1 MTNQVMEYPVNV
13 ITEALMIARDNFDF
27 DGEYEKSDLISQLLI
42 ELSDSDDS
50 IDDPIPYTLTDLGK
64 AALS

>member
-27 DGEYEKSDLISQLLI
+27 DGEYEKSELISLLI
-42 ELSDSDDS
+42 KE
-50 IDDPIPYTLTDLGK
+50 IQE
-64 AALS
+64 

>member
-27 DGEYEKSDLISQLLI
+27 DGEYEKSNLISQLLI

-50 IDDPIPYTLTDLGK
+50 IDE
-64 AALS
+64 